1 MSVEITPEPT
11 EEERQAILLALDHD
25 EPDGAEPSPWRQA
38 GLGNGGPAEE
48 QDQAAWPLRQRRGA
62 ARA

>member
-1 MSVEITPEPT
+1 MSVKITPEPT
-11 EEERQAILLALDHD
+11 EAERQAILVALGQD
-25 EPDGAEPSPWRQA
+25 EDGSEPSAWRQA
-38 GLGNGGPAEE
+38 GLGSGAVEE

>member
-11 EEERQAILLALDHD
+11 EAEREAILVALQQG
-25 EPDGAEPSPWRQA
+25 EDGSAPSPWRQA
-38 GLGNGGPAEE
+38 GLGGWPMEE
-48 QDQAAWPLRQRRGA
+48 KDQAAWPLRQRRGA

>member
-11 EEERQAILLALDHD
+11 EAERQAILAALGHD
-25 EPDGAEPSPWRQA
+25 EDGIEPSPWRQA
-38 GLGNGGPAEE
+38 GLGTGLVEE